1 MRLMP
6 AVLFSLAL
14 VGCSEEEPK
23 QSSPTDPTVDPTDG
37 GDGADGT
44 SADGTDGTSADGT
57 DGTETGDT
65 GTDTEAPTVTI
76 TDDSGGLIEGPVVFT
91 FTFSE
96 DVGTS
101 FDESD
106 ITLSAGAAG
115 EFATDGSVAT
125 LAVEPPAD
133 ERGDL
138 MIDIASGAFE
148 DAAGNANADAVSA
161 TVPYDTVIETVIFDF
176 ETDGAFEGFG
186 GVGGSSVTDPT
197 DSSNTVGE
205 LVKAGDAQVW
215 GGVTLHRCDGFS
227 VAPMDTTGSAIFT
240 VRVWTPEAGMIWLL
254 KIEDKDN
261 NTLFAEQFE
270 QSSAAGTW
278 ETLTFD
284 LGSNVDSSVT
294 YNKLSLFPNF
304 GRTGVEQGGDLTFY
318 VDDVI
323 HDDIVY
329 DIACP

>member
-37 GDGADGT
+37 SDG
-44 SADGTDGTSADGT
+44 ADGTDGTSADGT

-96 DVGTS
+96 DVGMS
-101 FDESD
+101 FDASD
-106 ITLSAGAAG
+106 IALSAGAAG
-115 EFATDGSVAT
+115 EFTSDGSVAT

-161 TVPYDTVIETVIFDF
+161 VVPYDTVIETVLFDF
-176 ETDGAFEGFG
+176 EADGAFEGFG
-186 GVGGSSVTDPT
+186 GVGGAVVVEMQSQPQW
-197 DSSNTVGE
+197 GIH
-205 LVKAGDAQVW
+205 QV
-215 GGVTLHRCDGFS
+215 
-227 VAPMDTTGSAIFT
+227 
-240 VRVWTPEAGMIWLL
+240 
-254 KIEDKDN
+254 
-261 NTLFAEQFE
+261 Q
-270 QSSAAGTW
+270 Q
-278 ETLTFD
+278 
-284 LGSNVDSSVT
+284 
-294 YNKLSLFPNF
+294 NKN
-304 GRTGVEQGGDLTFY
+304 
-318 VDDVI
+318 
-323 HDDIVY
+323 
-329 DIACP
+329 